1 MVKTAMA
8 CRSLSEIKT
17 MRGKEVTVKTR
28 VLRLWDAMII
38 NTGDIVSLDMILID
52 QEV

>member
-1 MVKTAMA
+1 MKTVAT

-17 MRGKEVTVKTR
+17 MRGKELTIKSR
-28 VLRLWDAMII
+28 VLRLWDSIII
-38 NTGDIVSLDMILID
+38 NNGDIVSLDMIIID